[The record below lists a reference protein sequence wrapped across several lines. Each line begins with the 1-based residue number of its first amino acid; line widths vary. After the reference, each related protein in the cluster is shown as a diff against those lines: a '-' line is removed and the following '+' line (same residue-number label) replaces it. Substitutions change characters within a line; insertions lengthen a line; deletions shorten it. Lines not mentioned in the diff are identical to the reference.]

1 MGQLPEP
8 VKNRNPYWDNFKGVM
23 IALVVL
29 GHFLW
34 DYWGLGLAGS
44 LVSFIYLFH
53 MPAFI
58 FIAGYMSKSNNAR
71 SQDSLLKLGVI
82 YVLFNSSIMLFSYA
96 LFDTPFQLI
105 TPQYSTW
112 FLIALI
118 LWRLSIQYLDKVES
132 IMLISVI
139 AAFLIG
145 LWGDVTNVFALART
159 VVFFPFFIAG
169 YTLPED
175 KFTSFILKRK
185 PANYIKGILLLA
197 VTILLAILFL
207 DQYTGLSQSCFLMSN
222 YDQPRDFIVRL
233 GILSIAA
240 LMTISLSILMP
251 KNPLPLLCKWGK
263 NSLSIYV
270 FHRFITLV
278 LAFFLPKQE
287 YTPNYVVVALG
298 ATVLTLAISG
308 SDSVS
313 KIFNRIIDRVFAIV
327 SGCFQF
333 KQRRLGH
340 LALVLTTVVL
350 LLPLL
355 KSLSQVA
362 SETMAKVPQDDIIH
376 QVMQAEHEAA
386 LEDAVT
392 IAFVGDLILLQDQVR
407 MAYLDTAGKYDFEP
421 MFEYAA
427 PYLAAAD
434 LAIGIFEG
442 PAAGEDAGYS
452 TSNFDDGL
460 PLSLNYPD
468 SFAWSVKN
476 SGIDIV
482 STANN
487 HLLDKG
493 EEGVVKTLDI
503 LDEVGLLHVGSY
515 RNAEERC
522 NNLILEVKGVRIAF
536 LAYTYGSN
544 GYSEEY
550 FLRENPSLTS
560 ILVSPASKYFQEVK
574 TSVLSD
580 FQQLKGMSNPPDIIA
595 VLPHMGTQFSHK
607 TDAFQETWN
616 DIFINAGAD
625 IILGDHAHAVQPIE
639 FTKAVESKEKQGII
653 VNCPGNFVNSYVEKN
668 GDATSIVEVYID
680 PHRKEVICA
689 GVIPMYTQA
698 PANGDYRALPIY
710 CMLNDPLLQSQ
721 VSKYEMKRV
730 AEVQAIVTSVM
741 LNAELSLDQAQDR
754 YYLFPQ
760 GYVRQRVNSI
770 EVTEE
775 IRDRDLYKLL
785 SAAGSVCFVGDSI
798 TAGSKNGGYGWDE
811 PLMAAFPD
819 SVVHREAWGS
829 ATTKTLLE
837 NAETI
842 ASYGADLYV
851 IAIGT
856 NDVRYR
862 NKQMC
867 AMSPSEYVSNI
878 DLLVS
883 KIMEYNEEANFVFI
897 SPWLA
902 LDNDPCTMLSNA
914 DRDMMLAEYGEDLRL
929 YCEAQGHCYLNPNPA
944 ISEVLKKYPPKDYL
958 LDHIHPNPG
967 AGIVLYSQKVLTD

>member
-8 VKNRNPYWDNFKGVM
+8 VKDRNPYWDNYKGVM

-58 FIAGYMSKSNNAR
+58 FVAGYMSKSDHAK

-82 YVLFNSSIMLFSYA
+82 YILFNTTIMLFSYA
-96 LFDTPFQLI
+96 LFDTSFQLI

-118 LWRLSIQYLDKVES
+118 VWRFTIQYLEKVKH
-132 IMLISVI
+132 IMFISVI
-139 AAFLIG
+139 VAFLIG
-145 LWGDVTNVFALART
+145 LWRDVTDVFALARI

-169 YTLPED
+169 YTLPKD
-175 KFTSFILKRK
+175 KFISFIHNRK
-185 PANYIKGILLLA
+185 LADYIKGILLLA
-197 VTILLAILFL
+197 VTLLLAILFL
-207 DQYTGLSQSCFLMSN
+207 DKYTGLSKFIVLMSS
-222 YDQPRDFIVRL
+222 YDQLLDFIIRQ

-240 LMTISLSILMP
+240 LMTISLTILMP
-251 KNPLPLLCKWGK
+251 KKPLPLLCKWGK

-270 FHRFITLV
+270 LHRFITLIF
-278 LAFFLPKQE
+278 AFFLPKQQ
-287 YTPNYVVVALG
+287 YIPNYIVVALG
-298 ATVLTLAISG
+298 ATVLTLAILG

-313 KIFNRIIDRVFAIV
+313 RILNRIIDRVFAIA
-327 SGCFQF
+327 SGCYEY
-333 KQRRLGH
+333 KQKSLGH
-340 LALVLTTVVL
+340 LALILATVIL
-350 LLPLL
+350 SLPLL
-355 KSLSQVA
+355 RSLSQVA
-362 SETMAKVPQDDIIH
+362 SQTMAKVPQEDIIH

-392 IAFVGDLILLQDQVR
+392 IAFVGDLILLQDQVMR
-407 MAYLDTAGKYDFEP
+407 AYSDSSGEYDFEP

-427 PYLAAAD
+427 PYLTAAD

-442 PAAGEDAGYS
+442 PTAGEDVNYS

-460 PLSLNYPD
+460 PLFLNYPD

-476 SGIDIV
+476 SGIDLV

-493 EEGVVKTLDI
+493 EEGVMRTLDI

-515 RNAEERC
+515 RNAEERG
-522 NNLILEVKGVRIAF
+522 NNLIVEIRGVRIAF

-550 FLRENPSLTS
+550 FLWGNPSLTS
-560 ILVSPASKYFQEVK
+560 ILVSPANQYFQEVK
-574 TSVLSD
+574 ASVLSD
-580 FQQLKGMSNPPDIIA
+580 FNQLKGMSNPPDIIV
-595 VLPHMGTQFSHK
+595 VLPHMGTQFSHT

-616 DIFINAGAD
+616 EIFINAGAD
-625 IILGDHAHAVQPIE
+625 IILCDHVHAVQPIE
-639 FTKAVESKEKQGII
+639 FTIVDEGKEKQGII

-680 PHRKEVICA
+680 PHRKEVICV

-698 PANGDYRALPIY
+698 PANGNYRALPIY
-710 CMLNDPLLQSQ
+710 SILNEPHLQSQ
-721 VSKYEMKRV
+721 VSKYEMERV
-730 AEVQAIVTSVM
+730 AEVQAIVTSVI
-741 LNAELSLDQAQDR
+741 LNTELSLDQAQDR

-760 GYVRQRVNSI
+760 GYVRQKVNSI
-770 EVTEE
+770 EITEE
-775 IRDRDLYKLL
+775 MRDRDLYKLL
-785 SAAGSVCFVGDSI
+785 SVADSVCFVGDSI
-798 TAGSKNGGYGWDE
+798 TAGSKNGGYGWYE

-837 NAETI
+837 NAEAI
-842 ASYGADLYV
+842 GDHAADLYI

-862 NKQMC
+862 NEQC
-867 AMSPSEYVSNI
+867 AMSSSQYVSNI

-883 KIMEYNEEANFVFI
+883 KIMEYNTEANFVFI

-902 LDNDPCTMLSNA
+902 LDNDPYTMLPNE
-914 DRDMMLAEYGEDLRL
+914 DRDVMLAEYGEGLRL
-929 YCEAQGHCYLNPNPA
+929 YCEAHGHCYLNPNPS
-944 ISEVLKKYPPKDYL
+944 ISDVLNKFPPTDYL
-958 LDHIHPNPG
+958 LDHIHPNAG
-967 AGIVLYSQKVLTD
+967 AGIVLYCQKVLTD